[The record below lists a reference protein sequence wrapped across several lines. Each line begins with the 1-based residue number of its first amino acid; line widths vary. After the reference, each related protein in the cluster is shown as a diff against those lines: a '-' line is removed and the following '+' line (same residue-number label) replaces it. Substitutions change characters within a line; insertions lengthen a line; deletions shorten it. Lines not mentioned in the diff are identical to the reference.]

1 MKYVYVNASPRKNMN
16 TAKLLKTSADT
27 LKKLGHDVQTFH
39 LYDLNFTGCKSCFA
53 CKRTDKKSYGMCTL
67 KDDIRDVLRCIKE
80 SDGLMIGSPIYFQD
94 VPGEFRSFLE
104 RLLFQY
110 FIYSK
115 PPRSSFEG
123 TKKVA
128 MLYTMNIDEA
138 TYTANLTK
146 SVVENLENKIS
157 FIYHAPVASYKSFG
171 TNQLKSYEGIEYAYF
186 DPKERLENAPTKFAQ
201 ETDNIRRFT
210 EEWIKA

>member
-16 TAKLLKTSADT
+16 TAKLLKTSADA
-27 LKKLGHDVQTFH
+27 LKKMGHEVTTFH
-39 LYDLNFTGCKSCFA
+39 LYDLNFSGCKSCFA
-53 CKRTDKKSYGMCTL
+53 CKKVGKKSYGTCTL
-67 KDDIRDVLRCIKE
+67 KDDLTALLQCIKE
-80 SDGLMIGSPIYFQD
+80 SDGVMMGSPIYFQD

-123 TKKVA
+123 SKKVA
-128 MLYTMNIDEA
+128 MLYTMNIDETTYA
-138 TYTANLTK
+138 TNLTK
-146 SVVENLENKIS
+146 DVLLNLENKIS

-171 TNQLKSYEGIEYAYF
+171 TNQLKSYEGVEYAYF
-186 DPKERLENAPTKFAQ
+186 DPKERLENYPSHFAREEQ
-201 ETDNIRRFT
+201 NVRVFT
-210 EEWIKA
+210 QKWAQQ